1 MSDSHVTTISDI
13 EGETRLSK
21 LRQEH
26 RELDAEIE
34 AMQLQGDSN
43 LQLMALKRR
52 KLQLKDEIAWIV
64 AKSRPDIIA

>member
-43 LQLMALKRR
+43 FQLMALKRR